1 MASGDA
7 PTLDGLACMHFRRA
21 SSVLN
26 VTKAHTQRLCPE
38 SSLLVLMDSCS
49 CCTFFCTCI
58 AALTHSLA
66 SHVIPQGPHT
76 RMHAHTHTHTRTHTH
91 ACTHAHTR
99 ADTDRQTQTRTHTH
113 CSADICMSFCVSLTP
128 QQGKAAVM
136 SWERADS
143 LFAFLFVFCVFDF
156 LELLP

>member
-1 MASGDA
+1 MHALQASLLGFECHKSTHTA
-7 PTLDGLACMHFRRA
+7 SLSRVFPLGLDGL
-21 SSVLN
+21 L
-26 VTKAHTQRLCPE
+26 Q
-38 SSLLVLMDSCS
+38 LLHLLLYLH
-49 CCTFFCTCI
+49 CCTHP
-58 AALTHSLA
+58 LTRQSCLSPRA
-66 SHVIPQGPHT
+66 THT
-76 RMHAHTHTHTRTHTH
+76 RMHAHTHTHARTHTH

-136 SWERADS
+136 SWECADS